1 MPVQPQ
7 IDIKSEKAKSDLKSS
22 SKEIASNVDD
32 AAFGVGAS
40 AAGLGAASYAA
51 GRNADTLVE
60 GAKIVSDDEMT
71 KLKDFADTQNI
82 DNPIQFVNEYAKKGS
97 EVANGKFGSPLING
111 GVSGRTAIDQIRGG
125 TVNTLSKPFVDEE
138 TAQTMDYDLG
148 SQKHYD
154 SFKKGPLSAFSVI
167 AEDLD
172 RSDPWKNFKKDVEGA
187 RAKALADMNPDSPY
201 GFDKE
206 EFNKRFGEELDKRF
220 SDPGVRY
227 TSTMQESKNLA
238 KDINEHLAHN
248 DKSPTGSGAIE
259 EGFNAETTEEA
270 RKAIREDTKILFPGE
285 SNPGRSAFSANMQN
299 FVRKAQDLGYDVDNV
314 RQVQNL
320 PREDKV
326 EILDAPTKDVGNNPS
341 ASASELFQRY
351 NALKGNSTTRDFADN
366 YKSEAIDPLEDY
378 RKQVSEAKP
387 FITKEIAPRASSAG
401 KGLMLGGGLLAAG
414 VGANELRERMNKQSM
429 KKEADDYLE
438 EAGGG
443 LIGGGALLGAG
454 GVGASYRSENLRQEG
469 DFAADRTKETRN
481 NPSLSQSEFRD
492 IARSEGYKGT
502 IEVNPQ
508 THSGNFGMPPRAEG
522 TEMADSEKLK
532 IDVRPQEDIG
542 PREVSADTKVPR
554 SIALHELGHYKSFQG
569 SDTPATIE
577 SYHEGNRTK
586 DPGILDDIM
595 NYGERH
601 PQYQEEARAWD
612 NAEEILRNQE
622 GEDFTEGEKSIRRN
636 SLDNYKNYIK
646 SNQLKRLGSAGRQ
659 VGLGAAA
666 LGGGVLAADSIFD
679 AGKKYTDVSMNKT
692 SDLSK
697 NAGGPGSG
705 VEHDNTAKIMRLEK
719 SPDITIH
726 RREKIKAQRE
736 PDREKKVKI
745 SDIDYGAQ
753 SKYNIEKLGWF
764 LDNWSEW
771 KDSPIDVALM
781 DGEYHL
787 MDGHHRYLAADRLR
801 KNTLPAN
808 IWIVSKDEVDQIVK
822 SAEKSHNFE
831 VGQEF
836 YSHAND
842 EHIIIK
848 DVSGN
853 MATVSAEGNSWKEP
867 FDVMQYKIEN
877 GHWENVSKKEAH
889 IYKLGEPDL
898 NQDDNDLGTGSKVL
912 YTGAGA
918 AGAGGGYNF
927 LQAANYADKAQ
938 RARSEYLDLASKD
951 PSQPGGLSRIDLED
965 ARQLAE
971 EEGFTG
977 DIRNSPMKSTGDS
990 LIKPDNGDVTI
1001 VSGGAKNEAVTPTL
1015 MHELGHYKNFQESD
1029 YDNFETYIKNNN
1041 DIKGSDSGIISDIM
1055 GSNQTSPLVREEERA
1070 WRRASDIAERH
1081 GLSETMDPLAKRNAT
1096 DTYRKAQEVGRYG
1109 RNTGRLGALALGLG
1123 AAGYAAQESDMLNK
1137 QSSLGNKSQVSLST
1151 LGKPVLN
1158 KEAARSL
1165 SDLERDGDWVKYRG
1179 TWYPL
1184 DKPVES
1190 WRKGKKRAV
1199 LASKE
1204 EDGEKKVKLVH
1215 YGSSDHEH
1223 NYSDKAKQNYL
1234 SRAKGI
1240 TNQKGEKTKDDPH
1253 SANHWSIKDLWP
1265 EDQDA
1270 DGSEKFDAHTP
1281 DDNSRFMSDKTAADE
1296 RSLNSTL
1303 DDSLEKSAVGNETLY
1318 RIRDAAQK
1326 EISQNSNSNSNFDPK
1341 RDRISL
1347 RNYLGGYVDQQGGDP
1362 GLSEHKI
1369 YKQDSVNTKPL
1380 LKNPENIE
1388 GSNVKGT
1395 GIQKG
1400 DAKSLV
1406 DTIENKESIWTTEHP
1421 EIAADYA
1428 VDKIPADQRPVNN
1441 WNTRSSLGIISEF
1454 DAESN
1459 QLKTTRSTPR
1469 ISTDPFDSPKKWQAK
1484 LQQFA
1489 ENRKS
1494 EANAKEQTHESVV
1507 KSTSDDASDVVKNF
1521 RLLGGGEIGQPKSKS
1536 EIKSIVNNLTK
1547 EERGGKNFMDTN
1559 INKDHAR
1566 YDASTPMS
1574 HRSQGRYALGHERS
1588 SFLDIS
1594 GGFKGMDNTA
1604 KNLAESSG
1612 SMFKKLSYAKPNV
1625 SINKEADLKKN
1636 EQMAAG
1642 ASATGA
1648 GLGVFGE
1655 YADRNNNFD
1664 LVTDKGRRD
1673 LRSFGHVGNIE
1684 DSRKMMTEYGRRGSK
1699 ILGGDEF
1706 INPITGGQVK
1716 GKDMIRPLN
1725 SEMSRNI
1732 SNQIDNIDQRVE
1744 NMRPSLPDD
1753 DATNNFLDRAR
1764 DKVDFN
1770 VGSTSQR
1777 AHYEEFAK
1785 GPINGLAQYYGES
1798 GGSPQREL
1806 DQVLN
1811 DRRAAAASGA
1821 NDTEEF
1827 LSNYQDELKTHFSN
1841 KGTTISDGEARKMA
1855 EQAEG
1860 AVQDVS
1866 DSYSAGDVAGQ
1877 ELSEEQLKQQAE
1889 DVKRNVLGEDY
1900 STLGGRDAKM
1910 RNQIAKAQEMGYNVS
1925 SASDIERLSNADQ
1938 LEILRSRQGPSRDL
1952 FQRVTDA
1959 RMAGTARGASR
1970 QYDDMLGTG
1979 LDTAR
1984 RNSGMITK
1992 GLKRGGG
1999 ALALGGLAAIP
2010 TMRYMDQE
2018 EAVNQE
2024 KTGSSNS
2031 RIIVD
2036 KENPGRVHRMFAQS
2050 DSEPID
2056 DKDEY
2061 KSRASEAFERE
2072 YGTQPENVKTETYYG
2087 SGSALASRTDPISN
2101 LPEDQQREAIS
2112 GYKSDVYVDRG
2123 LPGGMM
2129 IGGIAGGLAPL
2140 GGGKT
2145 RVATTALGSMLGG
2158 AAGAEISR
2166 SMAPSP
2172 QDVDVDEYLRRHDRS
2187 SISKESKNKNN
2198 RFSRTINMVGRLPK
2212 RANDTSLPDGIDAPE
2227 TEVNFD
2233 TGEIGENMSFD
2244 MDMPDIEMPDD
2255 ANVDMP
2261 EPAYTVTPGTDPND
2275 ANENPVSADL
2285 QNVKQNP
2292 A

>member
-32 AAFGVGAS
+32 AAFGASAS

-51 GRNADTLVE
+51 GQNADSLVE

-82 DNPIQFVNEYAKKGS
+82 NNPIQFVNEYAKKGS

-125 TVNTLSKPFVDEE
+125 TVNTLSKPFLDEE

-154 SFKKGPLSAFSVI
+154 AFKKGPLSAFSVI

-201 GFDKE
+201 GFDKD

-220 SDPGVRY
+220 SDPGARY

-238 KDINEHLAHN
+238 RDINEHLVHN
-248 DKSPTGSGAIE
+248 DKSSTGSGVIE

-270 RKAIREDTKILFPGE
+270 RKAMREDTKILFPGE

-314 RQVQNL
+314 RQLQNL

-326 EILDAPTKDVGNNPS
+326 EILDAPTKDVGDSPS

-351 NALKGNSTTRDFADN
+351 SALKGNSTTRDFADN

-378 RKQVSEAKP
+378 RKQVDEAKP
-387 FITKEIAPRASSAG
+387 LITKEIAPRASSAG

-414 VGANELRERMNKQSM
+414 VGANELRERMDKQSM

-454 GVGASYRSENLRQEG
+454 GIGAAYRSENLRQEG
-469 DFAADRTKETRN
+469 DFAADRTKETRTD
-481 NPSLSQSEFRD
+481 PSLSQSDFRD
-492 IARSEGYKGT
+492 IARNEGYKGT

-542 PREVSADTKVPR
+542 PREVNTDTKVPR

-577 SYHEGNRTK
+577 SYHASNRKK

-612 NAEEILRNQE
+612 NAEEILKNQE
-622 GEDFTEGEKSIRRN
+622 GEEFTEGEKSIRRN

-692 SDLSK
+692 SNLSK
-697 NAGGPGSG
+697 SAGGPGSG
-705 VEHDNTAKIMRLEK
+705 VEHDNTAKIMRLKK

-736 PDREKKVKI
+736 PDREKEIKI
-745 SDIDYGAQ
+745 GDIDYAAQ

-771 KDSPIDVALM
+771 KDSSIDVALM

-801 KNTLPAN
+801 KDTLPAN

-822 SAEKSHNFE
+822 SAEKSHNFKA
-831 VGQEF
+831 GQEF

-842 EHIIIK
+842 EDIVIK

-877 GHWENVSKKEAH
+877 GHWESVSKKEAH
-889 IYKLGEPDL
+889 INKLGEPDL
-898 NQDDNDLGTGSKVL
+898 NQNEDENNLGTGSKVL

-951 PSQPGGLSRIDLED
+951 PSKPGGLSRIDLED

-1041 DIKGSDSGIISDIM
+1041 DIKGGDSGIVSDIM

-1123 AAGYAAQESDMLNK
+1123 AAGYAAQESEMLNK

-1165 SDLERDGDWVKYRG
+1165 SDLEKDGDWVKYRG

-1204 EDGEKKVKLVH
+1204 EGGEKKVKLVH

-1281 DDNSRFMSDKTAADE
+1281 EDDSRFMSEKNAA
-1296 RSLNSTL
+1296 RGSSTSYVAPSINFSKEA
-1303 DDSLEKSAVGNETLY
+1303 DPDSYKNE
-1318 RIRDAAQK
+1318 
-1326 EISQNSNSNSNFDPK
+1326 
-1341 RDRISL
+1341 
-1347 RNYLGGYVDQQGGDP
+1347 
-1362 GLSEHKI
+1362 
-1369 YKQDSVNTKPL
+1369 
-1380 LKNPENIE
+1380 
-1388 GSNVKGT
+1388 
-1395 GIQKG
+1395 
-1400 DAKSLV
+1400 
-1406 DTIENKESIWTTEHP
+1406 
-1421 EIAADYA
+1421 EIAA
-1428 VDKIPADQRPVNN
+1428 
-1441 WNTRSSLGIISEF
+1441 
-1454 DAESN
+1454 
-1459 QLKTTRSTPR
+1459 
-1469 ISTDPFDSPKKWQAK
+1469 
-1484 LQQFA
+1484 
-1489 ENRKS
+1489 
-1494 EANAKEQTHESVV
+1494 
-1507 KSTSDDASDVVKNF
+1507 
-1521 RLLGGGEIGQPKSKS
+1521 GG
-1536 EIKSIVNNLTK
+1536 V
-1547 EERGGKNFMDTN
+1547 
-1559 INKDHAR
+1559 
-1566 YDASTPMS
+1566 
-1574 HRSQGRYALGHERS
+1574 
-1588 SFLDIS
+1588 
-1594 GGFKGMDNTA
+1594 
-1604 KNLAESSG
+1604 
-1612 SMFKKLSYAKPNV
+1612 
-1625 SINKEADLKKN
+1625 
-1636 EQMAAG
+1636 AAG
-1642 ASATGA
+1642 GA
-1648 GLGVFGE
+1648 GVSAFGE
-1655 YADRNNNFD
+1655 YARRNKNFE
-1664 LVTDKGRRD
+1664 LATDEGREGLRD
-1673 LRSFGHVGNIE
+1673 LSRTSALKDAEFTRRYSQKASDLLSEKNFRNPLTGAKETGESMMRPINHSFSRTTSQNIDDIGADIRGRLE
-1684 DSRKMMTEYGRRGSK
+1684 NASTQVENETGKEQLSRLADKFDFNIGSSSARPHYTEYAKSPMHGTAQFYEEA
-1699 ILGGDEF
+1699 GGNFE
-1706 INPITGGQVK
+1706 K
-1716 GKDMIRPLN
+1716 
-1725 SEMSRNI
+1725 E
-1732 SNQIDNIDQRVE
+1732 IDNAIV
-1744 NMRPSLPDD
+1744 
-1753 DATNNFLDRAR
+1753 
-1764 DKVDFN
+1764 
-1770 VGSTSQR
+1770 
-1777 AHYEEFAK
+1777 
-1785 GPINGLAQYYGES
+1785 
-1798 GGSPQREL
+1798 
-1806 DQVLN
+1806 
-1811 DRRAAAASGA
+1811 
-1821 NDTEEF
+1821 
-1827 LSNYQDELKTHFSN
+1827 
-1841 KGTTISDGEARKMA
+1841 EARKNAAQNVDASGDVEAQYRQNLVDEMKNLDGVTNDETARMIAQDA
-1855 EQAEG
+1855 EK
-1860 AVQDVS
+1860 AVQEASPETYGNGAIVDGSPNEEVLKE
-1866 DSYSAGDVAGQ
+1866 Q
-1877 ELSEEQLKQQAE
+1877 SEA
-1889 DVKRNVLGEDY
+1889 VKRQAVGQNRESL
-1900 STLGGRDAKM
+1900 SPRDAKLQAYRNTAEQVGEEGGGIRQVDAEQVM
-1910 RNQIAKAQEMGYNVS
+1910 RPGENVN
-1925 SASDIERLSNADQ
+1925 ASNRL
-1938 LEILRSRQGPSRDL
+1938 
-1952 FQRVTDA
+1952 FHRVTDSKLA
-1959 RMAGTARGASR
+1959 PTARQAS
-1970 QYDDMLGTG
+1970 YKYEDAFGPI
-1979 LDTAR
+1979 LDKAR
-1984 RNSGMITK
+1984 NNGDTIAK
-1992 GLKRGGG
+1992 GLRRGGM
-1999 ALALGGLAAIP
+1999 AASAAGLAAIP
-2010 TMRYMDQE
+2010 TMRYMGQE
-2018 EAVNQE
+2018 EDVNQE

-2036 KENPGRVHRMFAQS
+2036 RENPGRVHRMFAQS

-2056 DKDEY
+2056 NKDEY

-2072 YGTQPENVKTETYYG
+2072 YGTQPENVKTETYHG
-2087 SGSALASRTDPISN
+2087 SGSAVASRTDPISS
-2101 LPEDQQREAIS
+2101 LPEGQQRKAIS
-2112 GYKSDVYVDRG
+2112 RYKSDVYTDRG

-2145 RVATTALGSMLGG
+2145 RVATSMLGSMLGG

-2187 SISKESKNKNN
+2187 SISKESEDKNN
-2198 RFSRTINMVGRLPK
+2198 RFSRTINMVGRFPK
-2212 RANDTSLPDGIDAPE
+2212 SANDTSLPDGIDAPE

-2255 ANVDMP
+2255 ASVDMP
-2261 EPAYTVTPGTDPND
+2261 EPAYTVTPGTDPNEAD
-2275 ANENPVSADL
+2275 ENPVSADL